1 MGRFRVVGLTAL
13 LFVAS
18 LAIGLGFIQFL
29 EQRRQEEQ
37 LRALGQIA
45 ASSTDALQR
54 QLNQSLSAA
63 YALASMLRQF
73 KGITDFEAVAAD
85 MIESYG
91 GISSLQL
98 APNGLISQAYPP
110 AQRSTS
116 LGQDLLNDPSTQS
129 PLTAAV
135 ESGELTLIERP
146 PSAQGAR
153 EMLGCLPVYLAD
165 DLGRER
171 FWGFVVV
178 VIPMETVL
186 KSQFSGLERQGYRY
200 ELAWTDAATGQRVT
214 LARSA
219 GAQAPN
225 GNVVTDFRVAQA
237 SWTLSLS
244 FAQSASFNLALA
256 AEVALVGLISG
267 LLSTLLYALMRQPA
281 LLQRQIALKTRELS
295 NANEQLVAEIIERK
309 TAEEKYRDLFDNAND
324 GIYTL
329 DRKGLIAS
337 FNQKAAAL
345 TGHARAEVLGEP
357 YAMLIAPADR
367 SKARRTFIRN
377 LRGELQT
384 FELRLL
390 RTDGQQVVVEINTRP
405 IFHGGQI
412 VGVQGIAR
420 DVTERKALEE
430 LQDEFVSTV
439 SHELRTPLTSIKG
452 YTELLLLEDVGS
464 LDEQQKSFLDILL
477 DNTNRLGHLIDDLLD
492 IEKLGAGK
500 VQFHYEEID
509 VNDALIMVAETFQVT
524 AQKKGLQLHLMLGSR
539 LWVRADQG
547 RLIQAFSNLLSN
559 AIKYT
564 PHGHVSVRS
573 YAQADQAVVQVAD
586 TGIGI
591 GEADLARL
599 FQRFFRAQHDYVR
612 KVGGTGLG
620 LAIAKAILEE
630 HQGRLEVESKLG
642 QGTTF
647 SVHLPLLDRQG
658 G

>member
-1 MGRFRVVGLTAL
+1 M
-13 LFVAS
+13 FVAS

-45 ASSTDALQR
+45 ASSSDALQR

-73 KGITDFEAVAAD
+73 KGIADFEAVAAD

-91 GISSLQL
+91 GISNLQL
-98 APNGLISQAYPP
+98 APNGLISQVFPP
-110 AQRSTS
+110 SQRSTS
-116 LGQDLLNDPSTQS
+116 LGQDLLSDPSTQG
-129 PLTAAV
+129 PLTEAV
-135 ESGELTLIERP
+135 DSGELTLIA
-146 PSAQGAR
+146 PSAQGSR

-186 KSQFSGLERQGYRY
+186 RSQFSGLEQQGYRY

-214 LARSA
+214 LAHSA
-219 GAQAPN
+219 GAQAPS
-225 GNVVTDFRVAQA
+225 GDVVTNFQVAQA
-237 SWTLSLS
+237 GWTLSLS
-244 FAQSASFNLALA
+244 FAQSATFNLALA
-256 AEVALVGLISG
+256 AEVALVCLISG

-295 NANEQLVAEIIERK
+295 NANQQLVAEIIERK

-357 YAMLIAPADR
+357 YATLIAPADR

-452 YTELLLLEDVGS
+452 YTELMLLEDVGP
-464 LDEQQKSFLDILL
+464 LDEQQKSFLNILL

-500 VQFHYEEID
+500 VQFHYEEIN

-564 PHGHVSVRS
+564 PHGHVAVRS
-573 YAQADQAVVQVAD
+573 YARADQAVVEVAD

-647 SVHLPLLDRQG
+647 TVYLPLLDRQG